1 MTTIIQI
8 ADWDVVRMGAL
19 FALGMIGVS
28 ALVVTICAG
37 LLAAIYWLKAWRVGR
52 DK

>member
-28 ALVVTICAG
+28 ALVVMLSAG
-37 LLAAIYWLKAWRVGR
+37 LLWGGIKIKGR
-52 DK
+52 RGK